1 MNALYGA
8 IYVFGNRELI
18 VTWVPKWI
26 KYSGLTCI
34 CVQILFKDNF
44 NAA

>member
-18 VTWVPKWI
+18 VTEFR
-26 KYSGLTCI
+26 SGLN
-34 CVQILFKDNF
+34 ILV
-44 NAA
+44 